1 MTYIS
6 RSRAQEDLKQSLITE
21 RDHRMTAL
29 HQQENELNS
38 LRLRM
43 AQVEVKLDR
52 KLALEEGVEEHTA
65 EVATCEGRIEVGVT
79 LTRVTAANALPDTTR
94 QKD

>member
-1 MTYIS
+1 M
-6 RSRAQEDLKQSLITE
+6 E
-21 RDHRMTAL
+21 RDSRLIAL

-52 KLALEEGVEEHTA
+52 KLALEESVAEHTA
-65 EVATCEGRIEVGVT
+65 EIATCEDRIEVSII
-79 LTRVTAANALPDTTR
+79 LTRVPAANTLPDTTT
-94 QKD
+94 